1 VRWTRAA
8 AWAVVAALWLAIG
21 PLVLLAA
28 VLTLTHPR
36 TRGLLRVDRPGRRT
50 ALVGAGVLALVLG
63 AVWLVPDGRLPVP
76 PGGGAW
82 VTPGYTGRP
91 FSPQPLPVT
100 ADVPDRP
107 GPLGLSVE
115 VDSGWYGAEHCG
127 HLLPDTHERL
137 LALCT
142 SRSGARLKVLDP
154 RTLRPVATASL
165 PDPCADVR
173 PAAGAD
179 EEFVVATGDRRLLH
193 VTTTDGADEPAVVT
207 QRAVDLARV
216 LPAGACVVSVAVD
229 PVGRTWF
236 VTEAGDVG
244 VVAEEGEP
252 AVLALEE
259 PVSQP
264 LAVDRDG
271 AYVTTVEAVHRV
283 VTRAGAPLETWRAA
297 YETGSGRKPGQ
308 VDAGSGSGVTLLD
321 PSSGERLLAL
331 TDNANP
337 RMHVVVLRAVDGSQV
352 CRQEVFGDDASATEA
367 ALTAVGGT
375 GVVVSNGHGWTG
387 PWRGVLGRRPP
398 GGITRVDVVDGSCAT
413 TWTSEEAAPTSGT
426 TVSHATGLVYAWTKR
441 RSWLGVDA
449 WYLTALDARTGRT
462 AFAARGGTGP
472 WAGNAGSPVT
482 IGPAGTAFVATR
494 AGLVRVVD
502 GTRGLRD

>member
-1 VRWTRAA
+1 MRWTRAA
-8 AWAVVAALWLAIG
+8 AWVAVAALWLACG
-21 PLVLLAA
+21 PVVLLAA
-28 VLTLTHPR
+28 VAALVHPR
-36 TRGLLRVDRPGRRT
+36 TRGLLRVGRPDRRT
-50 ALVGAGVLALVLG
+50 TLVGAAGLVLLLG
-63 AVWLVPDGRLPVP
+63 AVWFVPDGRLPVP

-91 FSPQPLPVT
+91 VSPQPLPGE
-100 ADVPDRP
+100 PDRP

-142 SRSGARLKVLDP
+142 SSSGARLKVLDP

-165 PDPCADVR
+165 PDPCADVP
-173 PAAGAD
+173 PAAGTE

-193 VTTTDGADEPAVVT
+193 VTTTDGADAPAVVT
-207 QRAVDLARV
+207 QRAVDLGRV

-236 VTEAGDVG
+236 VTRAGEVG
-244 VVAEEGEP
+244 VVAAEGEP
-252 AVLALEE
+252 AVLALGES
-259 PVSQP
+259 VGQP

-271 AYVTTVEAVHRV
+271 AYVTTAEAVHRV
-283 VTRAGAPLETWRAA
+283 VTRAGAPLETWRSA

-308 VDAGSGSGVTLLD
+308 RDAGSGSGVTLLE
-321 PSSGERLLAL
+321 GGLLAL

-352 CRQEVFGDDASATEA
+352 CRQEVFEDDASATEA

-375 GVVVSNGHGWTG
+375 GVVVTNGHGWTG
-387 PWRGVLGRRPP
+387 AWRGVLGRRPP
-398 GGITRVDVVDGSCAT
+398 GGIARVDVVDGACAT
-413 TWTSEEAAPTSGT
+413 TWTSAEVAPTSGT
-426 TVSHATGLVYAWTKR
+426 TLSRATGLLYAWTKR

-472 WAGNAGSPVT
+472 WAGDAGSPVT
-482 IGPAGTAFVATR
+482 IGPGGTAFVGTR

>member
-1 VRWTRAA
+1 MRWTRAA
-8 AWAVVAALWLAIG
+8 AWAVVAALWLACG
-21 PLVLLAA
+21 PVVLLAA
-28 VLTLTHPR
+28 VAALVHPR
-36 TRGLLRVDRPGRRT
+36 TRGLLRVDRPDRRT
-50 ALVGAGVLALVLG
+50 TLVGVAGLVLLLG
-63 AVWLVPDGRLPVP
+63 AVWFVPDGRLPVP

-91 FSPQPLPVT
+91 VSPQPLPGE
-100 ADVPDRP
+100 PDRP

-137 LALCT
+137 LAQCT

-154 RTLRPVATASL
+154 GTLRPVATASL
-165 PDPCADVR
+165 PDPCADVP
-173 PAAGAD
+173 PAAGTD

-193 VTTTDGADEPAVVT
+193 ITTTDGADAPAVVT
-207 QRAVDLARV
+207 QSAVVLGRV

-229 PVGRTWF
+229 AVGRTWF
-236 VTEAGDVG
+236 VTRAGEVG
-244 VVAEEGEP
+244 VVAAEGEP
-252 AVLALEE
+252 SVLALGES
-259 PVSQP
+259 VSQP

-271 AYVTTVEAVHRV
+271 AYVTTAEAVHRV
-283 VTRAGAPLETWRAA
+283 VTRAGAPLETWRSA

-308 VDAGSGSGVTLLD
+308 RDAGSGSGVTLLE
-321 PSSGERLLAL
+321 GGLLAL

-352 CRQEVFGDDASATEA
+352 CRQEVFEDDASATEA

-375 GVVVSNGHGWTG
+375 GVVVTNGHGWTG
-387 PWRGVLGRRPP
+387 AWRGVLGRRPP
-398 GGITRVDVVDGSCAT
+398 GGIARVDVVDGSCAT
-413 TWTSEEAAPTSGT
+413 TWTSEEVAPTSGT
-426 TVSHATGLVYAWTKR
+426 TLSRATGLLYAWTKR

-462 AFAARGGTGP
+462 AFAARGGTGA
-472 WAGNAGSPVT
+472 WADDAGSPVT
-482 IGPAGTAFVATR
+482 IGPGGTAFVGTR

>member
-1 VRWTRAA
+1 MA
-8 AWAVVAALWLAIG
+8 VAALWLACG
-21 PLVLLAA
+21 PVVLLAA
-28 VLTLTHPR
+28 VAALVHPR
-36 TRGLLRVDRPGRRT
+36 TRGLLRVGRPDRRT
-50 ALVGAGVLALVLG
+50 TLVGAAGLVLLLG
-63 AVWLVPDGRLPVP
+63 AVWFVPDGRLPVP

-91 FSPQPLPVT
+91 VSPQPLPGE
-100 ADVPDRP
+100 PDRP

-142 SRSGARLKVLDP
+142 SSSGARLKVLDP

-165 PDPCADVR
+165 PDPCADVP
-173 PAAGAD
+173 PAAGTE

-193 VTTTDGADEPAVVT
+193 VTTTDGADAPAVVT
-207 QRAVDLARV
+207 QRAVDLGRV

-236 VTEAGDVG
+236 VTRAGEVG
-244 VVAEEGEP
+244 VVAAEGEP
-252 AVLALEE
+252 AVLALGES
-259 PVSQP
+259 VGQP

-271 AYVTTVEAVHRV
+271 AYVTTAEAVHRV
-283 VTRAGAPLETWRAA
+283 VTRAGAPLETWRSA

-308 VDAGSGSGVTLLD
+308 RDAGSGSGVTLLE
-321 PSSGERLLAL
+321 GGLLAL

-352 CRQEVFGDDASATEA
+352 CRQEVFEDDASATEA

-375 GVVVSNGHGWTG
+375 GVVVTNGHGWTG
-387 PWRGVLGRRPP
+387 AWRGVLGRRPP
-398 GGITRVDVVDGSCAT
+398 GGIARVDVVDGACAT
-413 TWTSEEAAPTSGT
+413 TWTSAEVAPTSGT
-426 TVSHATGLVYAWTKR
+426 TLSRATGLLYAWTKR

-472 WAGNAGSPVT
+472 WAGDAGSPVT
-482 IGPAGTAFVATR
+482 IGPGGTAFVGIR

>member
-1 VRWTRAA
+1 VA
-8 AWAVVAALWLAIG
+8 VAALWLACG
-21 PLVLLAA
+21 PVVLLAA
-28 VLTLTHPR
+28 VAALVHPR
-36 TRGLLRVDRPGRRT
+36 TRGLLRVGRPDRRT
-50 ALVGAGVLALVLG
+50 TLVGAAGLVLLLG
-63 AVWLVPDGRLPVP
+63 AVWFVPDGRLPVP

-91 FSPQPLPVT
+91 VSPQPLPGE
-100 ADVPDRP
+100 PDRP

-142 SRSGARLKVLDP
+142 SSSGARLKVLDP

-165 PDPCADVR
+165 PDPCADVP
-173 PAAGAD
+173 PAAGTE

-193 VTTTDGADEPAVVT
+193 VTTTDGADAPAVVT
-207 QRAVDLARV
+207 QRAVDLGRV

-236 VTEAGDVG
+236 VTRAGEVG
-244 VVAEEGEP
+244 VVAAEGEP
-252 AVLALEE
+252 AVLALGES
-259 PVSQP
+259 VGQP

-271 AYVTTVEAVHRV
+271 AYVTTAEAVHRV
-283 VTRAGAPLETWRAA
+283 VTRAGAPLETWRSA

-308 VDAGSGSGVTLLD
+308 RDAGSGSGVTLLE
-321 PSSGERLLAL
+321 GGLLAL

-352 CRQEVFGDDASATEA
+352 CRQEVFEDDASATEA

-375 GVVVSNGHGWTG
+375 GVVVTNGHGWTG
-387 PWRGVLGRRPP
+387 AWRGVLGRRPP
-398 GGITRVDVVDGSCAT
+398 GGIARVDVVDGACAT
-413 TWTSEEAAPTSGT
+413 TWTSAEVAPTSGT
-426 TVSHATGLVYAWTKR
+426 TLSRATGLLYAWTKR

-472 WAGNAGSPVT
+472 WAGDAGSPVT
-482 IGPAGTAFVATR
+482 IGPGGTAFVGIR

>member
-1 VRWTRAA
+1 MRWTRAA

-28 VLTLTHPR
+28 VLTLAHPR
-36 TRGLLRVDRPGRRT
+36 TRGLLRVGRPGRRT

-91 FSPQPLPVT
+91 YSPRPLPAT

-173 PAAGAD
+173 PAAGTD

-207 QRAVDLARV
+207 QLAVDLARV

-264 LAVDRDG
+264 LAG
-271 AYVTTVEAVHRV
+271 A
-283 VTRAGAPLETWRAA
+283 RAG
-297 YETGSGRKPGQ
+297 G
-308 VDAGSGSGVTLLD
+308 
-321 PSSGERLLAL
+321 
-331 TDNANP
+331 
-337 RMHVVVLRAVDGSQV
+337 
-352 CRQEVFGDDASATEA
+352 
-367 ALTAVGGT
+367 
-375 GVVVSNGHGWTG
+375 
-387 PWRGVLGRRPP
+387 
-398 GGITRVDVVDGSCAT
+398 
-413 TWTSEEAAPTSGT
+413 
-426 TVSHATGLVYAWTKR
+426 
-441 RSWLGVDA
+441 
-449 WYLTALDARTGRT
+449 
-462 AFAARGGTGP
+462 
-472 WAGNAGSPVT
+472 
-482 IGPAGTAFVATR
+482 
-494 AGLVRVVD
+494 
-502 GTRGLRD
+502 

>member
-1 VRWTRAA
+1 VA
-8 AWAVVAALWLAIG
+8 VAALWLACG
-21 PLVLLAA
+21 PVVLLAA
-28 VLTLTHPR
+28 VAALVHPR
-36 TRGLLRVDRPGRRT
+36 TRGLLRVGRPDRRT
-50 ALVGAGVLALVLG
+50 TLVGAAGLVLLLG
-63 AVWLVPDGRLPVP
+63 AVWFVPDGRLPVP

-91 FSPQPLPVT
+91 VSPQPLPGE
-100 ADVPDRP
+100 PDRP

-142 SRSGARLKVLDP
+142 SSSGARLKVLDP

-165 PDPCADVR
+165 PDPCADVP
-173 PAAGAD
+173 PAAGTE

-193 VTTTDGADEPAVVT
+193 VTTTDGADAPAVVT
-207 QRAVDLARV
+207 QRAVDLGRV

-236 VTEAGDVG
+236 VTRAGEVG
-244 VVAEEGEP
+244 VVAAEGEP
-252 AVLALEE
+252 AVLALGES
-259 PVSQP
+259 VGQP

-271 AYVTTVEAVHRV
+271 AYVTTAEAVHRV
-283 VTRAGAPLETWRAA
+283 VTRAGAPLETWRSA

-308 VDAGSGSGVTLLD
+308 RDAGSGSGVTLLE
-321 PSSGERLLAL
+321 GGLLAL

-352 CRQEVFGDDASATEA
+352 CRQEVFEDDASATEA

-375 GVVVSNGHGWTG
+375 GVVVTNGHGWTG
-387 PWRGVLGRRPP
+387 AWRGVLGRRPP
-398 GGITRVDVVDGSCAT
+398 GGIARVDVVDGACAT
-413 TWTSEEAAPTSGT
+413 TWTSAEVAPTSGT
-426 TVSHATGLVYAWTKR
+426 TLSRATGLLYAWTKR

-472 WAGNAGSPVT
+472 WAGDAGSPVT
-482 IGPAGTAFVATR
+482 IGPGGTAFVGTR

>member
-1 VRWTRAA
+1 MA
-8 AWAVVAALWLAIG
+8 VAALWLACG
-21 PLVLLAA
+21 PVVLLAA
-28 VLTLTHPR
+28 VAALVHPR
-36 TRGLLRVDRPGRRT
+36 TRGLLRVGRPDRRT
-50 ALVGAGVLALVLG
+50 TLVGAAGLVLLLG
-63 AVWLVPDGRLPVP
+63 AVWFVPDGRLPVP

-91 FSPQPLPVT
+91 VSPQPLPGE
-100 ADVPDRP
+100 PDRP

-142 SRSGARLKVLDP
+142 SSSGARLKVLDP

-165 PDPCADVR
+165 PDPCADVP
-173 PAAGAD
+173 PAAGTE

-193 VTTTDGADEPAVVT
+193 VTTTDGADAPAVVT
-207 QRAVDLARV
+207 QRAVDLGRV

-236 VTEAGDVG
+236 VTRAGEVG
-244 VVAEEGEP
+244 VVAAEGEP
-252 AVLALEE
+252 AVLALGES
-259 PVSQP
+259 VGQP

-271 AYVTTVEAVHRV
+271 AYVTTAEAVHRV
-283 VTRAGAPLETWRAA
+283 VTRAGAPLETWRSA

-308 VDAGSGSGVTLLD
+308 RDAGSGSGVTLLE
-321 PSSGERLLAL
+321 GGLLAL

-352 CRQEVFGDDASATEA
+352 CRQEVFEDDASATEA

-375 GVVVSNGHGWTG
+375 GVVVTNGHGWTG
-387 PWRGVLGRRPP
+387 AWRGVLGRRPP
-398 GGITRVDVVDGSCAT
+398 GGIARVDVVDGACAT
-413 TWTSEEAAPTSGT
+413 TWTSAEVAPTSGT
-426 TVSHATGLVYAWTKR
+426 TLSRATGLLYAWTKR

-472 WAGNAGSPVT
+472 WAGDAGSPVT
-482 IGPAGTAFVATR
+482 IGPGGTAFVGTR

>member
-1 VRWTRAA
+1 MRWTRAV
-8 AWAVVAALWLAIG
+8 AWVAVAALWLACG
-21 PLVLLAA
+21 PVVLLAA
-28 VLTLTHPR
+28 VAAMVHPR
-36 TRGLLRVDRPGRRT
+36 TRGRLRVDRPDRRT
-50 ALVGAGVLALVLG
+50 TLVGVAGLVLLLG
-63 AVWLVPDGRLPVP
+63 AVWFVPDGRLPVP

-91 FSPQPLPVT
+91 VSPQPLPGE
-100 ADVPDRP
+100 PDRP

-165 PDPCADVR
+165 PDPCADVP
-173 PAAGAD
+173 PATGTG
-179 EEFVVATGDRRLLH
+179 EEVVVATGDRRLLH
-193 VTTTDGADEPAVVT
+193 VTTTDGADAPAVVT
-207 QRAVDLARV
+207 QRAVDLGRA

-236 VTEAGDVG
+236 VTRAGEVG
-244 VVAEEGEP
+244 VVAAEGEP
-252 AVLALEE
+252 SVLALGES
-259 PVSQP
+259 VSQP

-271 AYVTTVEAVHRV
+271 AYVTTAEAVHRV
-283 VTRAGAPLETWRAA
+283 VTRAGAPLETWRSA

-308 VDAGSGSGVTLLD
+308 RDAGSGSGVTLLE
-321 PSSGERLLAL
+321 GGLLAL

-352 CRQEVFGDDASATEA
+352 CRQEVFEDDASATEA

-375 GVVVSNGHGWTG
+375 GVVVTNGHGWTG
-387 PWRGVLGRRPP
+387 AWRGVLGRRPP
-398 GGITRVDVVDGSCAT
+398 GGVARVDVVDGSCAT
-413 TWTSEEAAPTSGT
+413 TWTSEEVAPTSGT
-426 TVSHATGLVYAWTKR
+426 TLSRATGLLYAWTKR

-472 WAGNAGSPVT
+472 WAGDAGSSVT
-482 IGPAGTAFVATR
+482 IGPGGTAFVGTR

>member
-1 VRWTRAA
+1 MRWTRAA
-8 AWAVVAALWLAIG
+8 AWVVVAALWLAIG

-28 VLTLTHPR
+28 VLTLAHPR
-36 TRGLLRVDRPGRRT
+36 TRGLLRVGRPGRRT
-50 ALVGAGVLALVLG
+50 TLVGATGLVLLLG
-63 AVWLVPDGRLPVP
+63 AVWFVPDGRLPVP

-91 FSPQPLPVT
+91 VSPQPLPGE
-100 ADVPDRP
+100 PDRP

-142 SRSGARLKVLDP
+142 SSSGARLKVLDP

-165 PDPCADVR
+165 PDPCADVP
-173 PAAGAD
+173 PAAGTE

-193 VTTTDGADEPAVVT
+193 VTTTDGADAPAVVT
-207 QRAVDLARV
+207 QRAVDLGRV

-236 VTEAGDVG
+236 VTRAGEVG
-244 VVAEEGEP
+244 VVAAEGEP
-252 AVLALEE
+252 AVLALGES
-259 PVSQP
+259 VGQP

-271 AYVTTVEAVHRV
+271 AYVTTAEAVHRV
-283 VTRAGAPLETWRAA
+283 VTRAGAPLETWRSA

-308 VDAGSGSGVTLLD
+308 RDAGSGSGVTLLE
-321 PSSGERLLAL
+321 GGLLAL

-352 CRQEVFGDDASATEA
+352 CRQEVFEDDASATEA

-375 GVVVSNGHGWTG
+375 GVVVTNGHGWTG
-387 PWRGVLGRRPP
+387 AWRGVLGRRPP
-398 GGITRVDVVDGSCAT
+398 GGIARVDVVDGACAT
-413 TWTSEEAAPTSGT
+413 TWTSAEVAPTSGT
-426 TVSHATGLVYAWTKR
+426 TLSRATGLLYAWTKR

-472 WAGNAGSPVT
+472 WAGDAGSPVT
-482 IGPAGTAFVATR
+482 IGPGGTAFVGTR

>member
-1 VRWTRAA
+1 MRWTRAA

-28 VLTLTHPR
+28 VLTLAHPR
-36 TRGLLRVDRPGRRT
+36 TRGLLRVGRPGR
-50 ALVGAGVLALVLG
+50 
-63 AVWLVPDGRLPVP
+63 VPDGRLPVP

-91 FSPQPLPVT
+91 FSPQPLPAT

-165 PDPCADVR
+165 PEPCADVP
-173 PAAGAD
+173 PAAGTD

-236 VTEAGDVG
+236 VTGAGDVG

-308 VDAGSGSGVTLLD
+308 LDAGSGSGVTLLE
-321 PSSGERLLAL
+321 GGLLAL

-375 GVVVSNGHGWTG
+375 GVVVTNGHGWTG

-398 GGITRVDVVDGSCAT
+398 GGITRVDVVDGACAT
-413 TWTSEEAAPTSGT
+413 AWTSEEVAPTSGT
-426 TVSHATGLVYAWTKR
+426 TVSRATGLLYAWTKR

-482 IGPAGTAFVATR
+482 IGPAGTAFVGTR

>member
-1 VRWTRAA
+1 MA
-8 AWAVVAALWLAIG
+8 VAAL
-21 PLVLLAA
+21 V
-28 VLTLTHPR
+28 HPR
-36 TRGLLRVDRPGRRT
+36 TRGLLRVGRPDRRT
-50 ALVGAGVLALVLG
+50 TLVGAAGLVLLLG
-63 AVWLVPDGRLPVP
+63 AVWFVPDGRLPVP

-91 FSPQPLPVT
+91 VSPQPLPGE
-100 ADVPDRP
+100 PDRP

-142 SRSGARLKVLDP
+142 SSSGARLKVLDP

-165 PDPCADVR
+165 PDPCADVP
-173 PAAGAD
+173 PAAGTE

-193 VTTTDGADEPAVVT
+193 VTTTDGADAPAVVT
-207 QRAVDLARV
+207 QRAVDLGRV

-236 VTEAGDVG
+236 VTRAGEVG
-244 VVAEEGEP
+244 VVAAEGEP
-252 AVLALEE
+252 AVLALGES
-259 PVSQP
+259 VGQP

-271 AYVTTVEAVHRV
+271 AYVTTAEAVHRV
-283 VTRAGAPLETWRAA
+283 VTRAGAPLETWRSA

-308 VDAGSGSGVTLLD
+308 RDAGSGSGVTLLE
-321 PSSGERLLAL
+321 GGLLAL

-352 CRQEVFGDDASATEA
+352 CRQEVFEDDASATEA

-375 GVVVSNGHGWTG
+375 GVVVTNGHGWTG
-387 PWRGVLGRRPP
+387 AWRGVLGRRPP
-398 GGITRVDVVDGSCAT
+398 GGIARVDVVDGACAT
-413 TWTSEEAAPTSGT
+413 TWTSAEVAPTSGT
-426 TVSHATGLVYAWTKR
+426 TLSRATGLLYAWTKR

-472 WAGNAGSPVT
+472 WAGDAGSPVT
-482 IGPAGTAFVATR
+482 IGPGGTAFVGIR

>member
-1 VRWTRAA
+1 MA
-8 AWAVVAALWLAIG
+8 VAALWLACG
-21 PLVLLAA
+21 PVVLLAA
-28 VLTLTHPR
+28 VAALVHPR
-36 TRGLLRVDRPGRRT
+36 TRGLLRVGRPDRRT
-50 ALVGAGVLALVLG
+50 TLVGAAGLVLLLG
-63 AVWLVPDGRLPVP
+63 AVWFVPDGRLPVP

-91 FSPQPLPVT
+91 VSPQPLPGE
-100 ADVPDRP
+100 PDRP

-142 SRSGARLKVLDP
+142 SSSGARLKVLDP

-165 PDPCADVR
+165 PDPCADVP
-173 PAAGAD
+173 PAAGTE

-193 VTTTDGADEPAVVT
+193 VTTTDGADAPAVVT
-207 QRAVDLARV
+207 QRAVDLGRV

-236 VTEAGDVG
+236 VTRAGEVG
-244 VVAEEGEP
+244 VVAAEGEP
-252 AVLALEE
+252 AVLALGES
-259 PVSQP
+259 VGQP

-271 AYVTTVEAVHRV
+271 AYVTTAEAVHRV

-308 VDAGSGSGVTLLD
+308 VDAGSGSGVTLLE
-321 PSSGERLLAL
+321 GGLLAL

-352 CRQEVFGDDASATEA
+352 CRQEVFEDDASATEA

-375 GVVVSNGHGWTG
+375 GVVVTNGHGWTG
-387 PWRGVLGRRPP
+387 AWRGVLGRRPP
-398 GGITRVDVVDGSCAT
+398 GGIARVDVVDGACAT
-413 TWTSEEAAPTSGT
+413 TWTSAEVAPTSGT
-426 TVSHATGLVYAWTKR
+426 TLSRATGLLYAWTKR

-472 WAGNAGSPVT
+472 WAGDAGSPVT
-482 IGPAGTAFVATR
+482 IGPAGTAFVGTR

>member
-1 VRWTRAA
+1 MRWTRAA

-142 SRSGARLKVLDP
+142 SSSGARLKVLDP

-165 PDPCADVR
+165 PDPCADVP
-173 PAAGAD
+173 PAAGTE

-193 VTTTDGADEPAVVT
+193 VTTTDGADAPAVVT
-207 QRAVDLARV
+207 QRAVDLGRV

-236 VTEAGDVG
+236 VTRAGEVG
-244 VVAEEGEP
+244 VVAAEGEP
-252 AVLALEE
+252 AVLALGES
-259 PVSQP
+259 VGQP

-271 AYVTTVEAVHRV
+271 AYVTTAEAVHRV
-283 VTRAGAPLETWRAA
+283 VTRAGAPLETWRSA

-308 VDAGSGSGVTLLD
+308 RDAGSGSGVTLLE
-321 PSSGERLLAL
+321 GGLLAL

-352 CRQEVFGDDASATEA
+352 CRQEVFEDDASATEA

-375 GVVVSNGHGWTG
+375 GVVVTNGHGWTG
-387 PWRGVLGRRPP
+387 AWRGVLGRRPP
-398 GGITRVDVVDGSCAT
+398 GGIARVDVVDGACAT
-413 TWTSEEAAPTSGT
+413 TWTSAEVAPTSGT
-426 TVSHATGLVYAWTKR
+426 TLSRATGLLYAWTKR

-472 WAGNAGSPVT
+472 WAGDAGSPVT
-482 IGPAGTAFVATR
+482 IGPGGTAFVGIR

>member
-1 VRWTRAA
+1 MA
-8 AWAVVAALWLAIG
+8 VAALWLACG
-21 PLVLLAA
+21 PVVLLAA
-28 VLTLTHPR
+28 VAALVHPR
-36 TRGLLRVDRPGRRT
+36 TRGLLRVGRPDRRT
-50 ALVGAGVLALVLG
+50 TLVGAAGLVLLLG
-63 AVWLVPDGRLPVP
+63 AVWFVPDGRLPVP

-91 FSPQPLPVT
+91 VSPQPLPGE
-100 ADVPDRP
+100 PDRP

-142 SRSGARLKVLDP
+142 SSSGARLKVLDP

-165 PDPCADVR
+165 PDPCADVP
-173 PAAGAD
+173 PAAGTE

-193 VTTTDGADEPAVVT
+193 VTTTDGADAPAVVT
-207 QRAVDLARV
+207 QRAVDLGRV

-236 VTEAGDVG
+236 VTRAGEVG
-244 VVAEEGEP
+244 VVAAEGEP
-252 AVLALEE
+252 AVLALGES
-259 PVSQP
+259 VGQP

-271 AYVTTVEAVHRV
+271 AYVTTAEAVHRV
-283 VTRAGAPLETWRAA
+283 VTRAGAPLETWRSA

-308 VDAGSGSGVTLLD
+308 RDAGSGSGVTLLE
-321 PSSGERLLAL
+321 GGLLAL

-352 CRQEVFGDDASATEA
+352 CRQEVFEDDASATEA

-375 GVVVSNGHGWTG
+375 GVVVTNGHGWTG
-387 PWRGVLGRRPP
+387 AWRGVLGRRPP
-398 GGITRVDVVDGSCAT
+398 GGIARVDVVDGACAT
-413 TWTSEEAAPTSGT
+413 TWTSAEVAPTSGT
-426 TVSHATGLVYAWTKR
+426 TLSRATGLLYAWTKR

>member
-1 VRWTRAA
+1 MRWTRAA

-21 PLVLLAA
+21 PLVLA
-28 VLTLTHPR
+28 P
-36 TRGLLRVDRPGRRT
+36 
-50 ALVGAGVLALVLG
+50 VLG

-91 FSPQPLPVT
+91 FSPQPLPAT

-165 PDPCADVR
+165 PEPCADVP
-173 PAAGAD
+173 PAAGTD

-236 VTEAGDVG
+236 VTGAGDVG

-308 VDAGSGSGVTLLD
+308 LDAGSGSGVTLLE
-321 PSSGERLLAL
+321 GGLLAL

-375 GVVVSNGHGWTG
+375 GVVVTNGHGWTG

-398 GGITRVDVVDGSCAT
+398 GGITRVDVVDGACAT
-413 TWTSEEAAPTSGT
+413 AWTSEEVAPTSGT
-426 TVSHATGLVYAWTKR
+426 TVSRATGLLYAWTKR

-482 IGPAGTAFVATR
+482 IGPAGTAFV
-494 AGLVRVVD
+494 